1 MFDPAGPLH
10 MDLLKSTA
18 NLRAINF
25 GIPGSWDEGVVRA
38 GLEGVAVPA
47 FKPKEGVKIQ
57 TPEEAEAEAKA
68 KQGPGRR
75 RR

>member
-1 MFDPAGPLH
+1 M
-10 MDLLKSTA
+10 
-18 NLRAINF
+18 
-25 GIPGSWDEGVVRA
+25 RA

-68 KQGPGRR
+68 KAEGKAPAAVD
-75 RR
+75 